1 MGAVLATGVVKSD
14 VDELYDYGA
23 LRTLTAPTM
32 LVVRTAEPTLVLG
45 GSQSLDVLDEGRRRD
60 VALRRRRGG
69 GGVVLLQ
76 PDDVWIDWWIP
87 AYDDRWSPDVHVMSE
102 RVGEWWRDALAPRLD
117 RPVQVHRGGM
127 SGEPDWR
134 VACFA
139 GRGPGEV
146 FVDDRKAVG
155 VTQWR
160 VREGVFVSTVLP
172 AHRSRLLLDVLTRV
186 PEGLDTAMQH
196 HTLATLGLD
205 GDEVTEDLIA
215 RSTPVTV
222 RQLFLIA

>member
-1 MGAVLATGVVKSD
+1 VNSD

-23 LRTLTAPTM
+23 LRALTSPTM
-32 LVVRTAEPTLVLG
+32 LVVRTAAPTLVLG

-87 AYDDRWSPDVHVMSE
+87 AHDERWSPDVHVMSE
-102 RVGEWWRDALAPRLD
+102 RVGEWWRDALASRLD
-117 RPVQVHRGGM
+117 RTVHVHRGAM
-127 SGEPDWR
+127 SGEHDWR

-172 AHRSRLLLDVLTRV
+172 AHPSRLLLDVLAKV
-186 PEGLDTAMQH
+186 PEGLDTAMLH
-196 HTLATLGLD
+196 HTLTTLDLD

-215 RSTPVTV
+215 RSTPVAV

>member
-1 MGAVLATGVVKSD
+1 MNND

-23 LRTLTAPTM
+23 LRALTTATA

-45 GSQSLDVLDEGRRRD
+45 GSQSIDVLHQERRREI
-60 VALRRRRGG
+60 ALRRRRGG

-87 AYDDRWSPDVHVMSE
+87 ANDDRWSPDVHEMSQ
-102 RVGEWWRDALAPRLD
+102 RVGEWWADVLSSHLGGEVD
-117 RPVQVHRGGM
+117 VHRGGM
-127 SGEPDWR
+127 SGDVAWR

-139 GRGPGEV
+139 GRGPGEI

-172 AHRSRLLLDVLTRV
+172 AHSSGLLLDVLADV
-186 PEGLDTAMQH
+186 PLGLAAAMAH
-196 HTLATLGLD
+196 HTLATLDLD
-205 GDEVTEDLIA
+205 GDDLTQELII
-215 RSTPVTV
+215 RSAPVAV

>member
-1 MGAVLATGVVKSD
+1 MNDD
-14 VDELYDYGA
+14 VEELYDYGA
-23 LRTLTAPTM
+23 LRSLTAATV

-45 GSQSLDVLDEGRRRD
+45 GSQSVDVLDDQRRGA

-87 AYDDRWSPDVHVMSE
+87 AHDARWSPDVHVMSE
-102 RVGEWWRDALAPRLD
+102 RVGEWWRDALSSRLD
-117 RPVQVHRGGM
+117 RVVHLHLGAM
-127 SGEPDWR
+127 AGEAAWR

-155 VTQWR
+155 LTQWR

-172 AHRSRLLLDVLTRV
+172 AHSSQLLLDVLTTV
-186 PEGLDTAMQH
+186 PAGLDAAIQH
-196 HTLATLGLD
+196 HTLGTLDLD
-205 GDEVTEDLIA
+205 GDDVTQDLIA
-215 RSTPVTV
+215 RSAPAAV